1 MRKLSIILFLSVFFT
16 LYCFSEIPESNF
28 VNKHMLVKTEYS
40 AHFVPL
46 NYFPDNLPKGC
57 IHDFALLL
65 NCKEDLESIRNAYK
79 TGSYQ
84 SFWLNDYSIMEQ
96 FNRFVENIYWKTN
109 LYIDNEIREWQNFNN
124 TIADKAKKLLDKYKD
139 TSLELILTVD
149 GKSVAFLPTNKV
161 EVSDMVIWEMK
172 YPDLRQ
178 RAKSKDE
185 FQYMIEP
192 HVTYYTLYTCY
203 PDALDL
209 LNELIEWNIW
219 FQTRVDAG
227 LLRVN

>member
-1 MRKLSIILFLSVFFT
+1 MKNLLFSLILFLLTIQNFIA
-16 LYCFSEIPESNF
+16 EIPESKFIN
-28 VNKHMLVKTEYS
+28 NDMLVKSNYS
-40 AHFVPL
+40 VNFVPK
-46 NYFPDNLPKGC
+46 NFFPDNLPKGC

-65 NCKEDLESIRNAYK
+65 NCKEDLASIRSAYE

-84 SFWLNDYSIMEQ
+84 SFWLKDYSVKEQ
-96 FNRFVENIYWKTN
+96 FDRFVENLYWKTN
-109 LYIDNEIREWQNFNN
+109 LYINNEINEWKEFNN
-124 TIADKAKKLLDKYKD
+124 TLPIKAKDLLTKYKG
-139 TSLELILTVD
+139 TSLELILSIEGNVVT
-149 GKSVAFLPTNKV
+149 FLPTNKV
-161 EVSDMVIWEMK
+161 EVSDMSIWEMK
-172 YPDLRQ
+172 YPDLKQ

-192 HVTYYTLYTCY
+192 SVTYYTLYTCY
-203 PDALDL
+203 QDALNL